1 MGSFISNRTLLQVQ
15 RYLTLA
21 LETAYRIGEKPVS
34 PGVVETIRSIS
45 VNLLFVHVLHIMHIV
60 HITVI
65 HSRHGIG
72 AVIGELGVE
81 PLMNGGDQRL
91 VFR

>member
-1 MGSFISNRTLLQVQ
+1 MYFLHVI
-15 RYLTLA
+15 
-21 LETAYRIGEKPVS
+21 
-34 PGVVETIRSIS
+34 
-45 VNLLFVHVLHIMHIV
+45 HVLHSVHFL

-72 AVIGELGVE
+72 AVIGKLGVE

-91 VFR
+91 IFRGIGNFRAISSTLSD